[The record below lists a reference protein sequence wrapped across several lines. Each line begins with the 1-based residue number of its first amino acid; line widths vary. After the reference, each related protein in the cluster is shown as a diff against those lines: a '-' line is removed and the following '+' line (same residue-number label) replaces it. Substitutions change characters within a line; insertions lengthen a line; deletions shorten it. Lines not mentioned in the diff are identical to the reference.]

1 MTFCAVVR
9 RASGLFV
16 FLTVTIFGT
25 PAMSASL
32 PSGAAPADQATQ
44 ARLTEAYRSLS
55 FSFEP
60 NLGQSDARVK
70 FLART
75 RGLTVFLT
83 ATDTVLSTGR
93 TAVRMRLVGA
103 NSAARIQGLDEL
115 PGRSHSFIGRDPSRW
130 RTNVPT
136 YARVAY
142 RDIYP
147 GIDLVYYGTQERQLE
162 YDFVVGPGADPRAI
176 RLAFD
181 GVDRLELNGTGD
193 LVLHV
198 GDTSLRFGKPLV
210 YQRSEGARRKV
221 AGRWAFE
228 NRTTVGFHV
237 GSYDARR
244 PLVIDPTI
252 ALATYVGGAGTD
264 QAFAIAID
272 ASANVYLTGNTSS
285 ADFPT
290 TLGAFQTTPQGG
302 SDAFVVKLNSAFTA
316 RTYSTYLGGTT
327 GDDAGRGIAVDA
339 TGNVYV
345 TGFTAST
352 DFPTSPGA
360 FQTTFGGGGFDAFV
374 VKLDPT
380 GSVLL
385 YGTYLGGSGPDVGLG
400 ITIDILGNAYVTG
413 GTRSANFPT
422 FGAFQGTLGG
432 GRDAFVTKLN
442 ATGAALTYSTYLGGA
457 GTDVGNAIA
466 IDGTGAAYITG
477 STTCASLPC
486 VLPPADFPTT
496 AGVVQAT
503 RPVGEAAGVT
513 DAFVTKVTPAGL
525 LSYST
530 FLGGTSGD
538 EGLAITVDGGGNAY
552 VTGGT
557 SSGGAPPAGFPVTV
571 GFANFTGATQAFLTK
586 LNATATVIALSRPVP
601 TGTLNSVLR
610 DPDLALPSVSTSI
623 GLDAVGNVYVSG
635 SETRAA
641 PRLTDAFIIVLD
653 PAFTSPSAEFFVG
666 GTGDDFGLA
675 LAVDAAGNVFLAG
688 ETTSGDFP
696 FTPGA
701 VQAALGGGT
710 DGFAVKVTE
719 VTTATGG
726 RSSSGGI
733 KCFIATA
740 AFGSPLAREVV
751 TLRTFRDRVLVPH
764 AAGRA
769 FVAAYYRVSPPFAG
783 VVARHESLKVV
794 TRAALRPVIWTAH
807 VALVS
812 PRLAFVVLVGAAS
825 ALVALLAAV
834 VLVSCRGVG
843 RRRAAV
849 IAFAIAAAFT
859 VAIGLL
865 DRATHQSPRPS
876 VQADIDA
883 VHSSDHGGRTTPQPT
898 ALGRRVVRRP
908 GAGAGTSEP
917 ERYDIDVRSFAD
929 RLPTLT
935 GALKVRPT
943 FFSGRFGYEIESE
956 LVDGIL
962 TADGLTITNPKS
974 ATTVGIEANDRIL
987 AVNGHG
993 PAGGVFLAFLNMR
1006 RDPDSNTVQVQLDR
1020 GGTIMQRTLVLR

>member
-176 RLAFD
+176 RLTFD

-198 GDTSLRFGKPLV
+198 GGTSLRFGKPLV

-272 ASANVYLTGNTSS
+272 ASANVYLTGNTSGGV
-285 ADFPT
+285 FPT
-290 TLGAFQTTPQGG
+290 SVGAFRETPRGG
-302 SDAFVVKLNSAFTA
+302 IDAFVVKLNSTFTA
-316 RTYSTYLGGTT
+316 RTYSTYLGGTD

-352 DFPTSPGA
+352 DFPTSPAA
-360 FQTTFGGGGFDAFV
+360 FQTVFGGGGFDAFV
-374 VKLDPT
+374 VKLNPT

-422 FGAFQGTLGG
+422 FGAAQGTLGG

-442 ATGAALTYSTYLGGA
+442 VTGTALTYSTYLGGA

-466 IDGTGAAYITG
+466 TDGTGAAYITG

-513 DAFVTKVTPAGL
+513 DAFVTKLTPAGA

-623 GLDAVGNVYVSG
+623 GLDAVGNVYLSG

-641 PRLTDAFIIVLD
+641 PRLTDAFIIVFD

-696 FTPGA
+696 FTPGV
-701 VQAALGGGT
+701 VQATLGGGT

-849 IAFAIAAAFT
+849 VAFAIAAAFT

-876 VQADIDA
+876 VQAKIDA

-993 PAGGVFLAFLNMR
+993 PAGGVFMAFLNMR